1 MSDKISYVLEVL
13 DGYSAITKN
22 LKKELSEIQELTKFK
37 FNSSDFK
44 GLAEFAKQADKIAT
58 SAERL
63 KKAKTGFTLVGESFS
78 SSKINAAALRA
89 NRAYEK
95 SLKNAL
101 VPYNSPFTMMGGGR
115 SGGSYNPKAY
125 KPNFTIPINST
136 YRRGAAG
143 TGIVPYSRG
152 GAVMPYGQRPM
163 IDVTGTGRIIE
174 QDAGASFN
182 RRTLPNR
189 KAYVGA
195 YSPIKFNPY
204 TGRYEEVVRKEPKQ
218 PKLPKEPSQPQQ
230 HSQQPSFFG
239 GGGGVSL
246 ANVAKG
252 MGYYRAIAMAASVP
266 SKIHDVTIE
275 MDGLRAGLTALI
287 PTVKGMKGA
296 TSEGE
301 VNYLRG
307 VADKYGADFT
317 TIAPSYLKLLG
328 TGGASDAPLIK
339 GLLENISGYAGLL
352 NLETPAFER
361 TMLGFQ
367 DMLSKQVLNAQEVN
381 LQMANLPGV
390 KPMFHKAYKRY
401 AEKKGAKGITDE
413 NASIYFTQAMATG
426 KLSSVDVLRELVQ
439 IINEMFGEDMI
450 KKSFTLGRE
459 EKRLKNAFQELGD
472 QIGLL
477 TYDTQIGAVRGLTS
491 FVKSVGSFTSGITG
505 FANDIM
511 VIKNALFPEKKPES
525 KVENFKDKFANTYK
539 QTVFDLG
546 KLTTYGAAKY
556 TGALITAGA
565 IATRTGDT
573 NPLKEY
579 IDFVGEDFDKNY
591 FRDKSGKNI
600 FANDLSTIGGFMGM
614 NNEPQKI
621 EITIKSDNNI
631 QVKDVKSNR
640 PSTVKAGQKWAYKAD
655 FIEQAI
661 A

>member
-1 MSDKISYVLEVL
+1 MSNEGNKISYTLEVL
-13 DGYSAITKN
+13 DGYSAITKK
-22 LKKELSEIQELTKFK
+22 LKEELSEIKELTKFK
-37 FNSSDFK
+37 FNSSDFQ
-44 GLAEFAKQADKIAT
+44 GLANFAKQYEKIAT

-63 KKAKTGFTLVGESFS
+63 KKAKTGFTLIGESFS

-95 SLKNAL
+95 SLKNAI
-101 VPYNSPFTMMGGGR
+101 VPFNNPFIMMGGGR
-115 SGGSYNPKAY
+115 SGGSYNPRGY
-125 KPNFTIPINST
+125 KSNFTIPIDST
-136 YRRGAAG
+136 YRSNAAG
-143 TGIVPYSRG
+143 TGIIPYSRG
-152 GAVMPYGQRPM
+152 GAVMSYGQRPM
-163 IDVTGTGRIIE
+163 IDVTGTGRTIN
-174 QDAGASFN
+174 QDPIYN
-182 RRTLPNR
+182 
-189 KAYVGA
+189 
-195 YSPIKFNPY
+195 SPS
-204 TGRYEEVVRKEPKQ
+204 Q
-218 PKLPKEPSQPQQ
+218 PSQPQQ
-230 HSQQPSFFG
+230 TSRGGGLQRQGGFFG
-239 GGGGVSL
+239 GGNGVSL

-252 MGYYRAIAMAASVP
+252 MGYYRAIDMAVSVP

-275 MDGLRAGLTALI
+275 MDGLRAGLAALI
-287 PTVKGMKGA
+287 PTVKGMQGA

-339 GLLENISGYAGLL
+339 GLLENVSGYAGILKL
-352 NLETPAFER
+352 DTPAFER

-381 LQMANLPGV
+381 LQMANLPGA
-390 KPMFHKAYKRY
+390 KPMLHKAYKRY
-401 AEKKGAKGITDE
+401 AEKHGVKGITDQ

-426 KLSSVDVLRELVQ
+426 KLPSVDILREFVEVMK
-439 IINEMFGEDMI
+439 EMFGEDMI

-459 EKRLKNAFQELGD
+459 EKRLSNAFQELGD

-511 VIKNALFPEKKPES
+511 AIKNALFPEEKPEQ
-525 KVENFKDKFANTYK
+525 KVENFRDKFADTYG
-539 QTVFDLG
+539 QTVFDLA
-546 KLTTYGAAKY
+546 KLTTYGASKY
-556 TGALITAGA
+556 GGALITAGA
-565 IATRTGDT
+565 IAARTGDT
-573 NPLKEY
+573 NPFKEY

-640 PSTVKAGQKWAYKAD
+640 PSTVKAGQKWAY
-655 FIEQAI
+655 
-661 A
+661 

>member
-1 MSDKISYVLEVL
+1 MSNKISYILEVL

-63 KKAKTGFTLVGESFS
+63 KKAKTGFTLIGESFS

-95 SLKNAL
+95 SFKNAI
-101 VPYNSPFTMMGGGR
+101 VPFNNPFIMMGGGR
-115 SGGSYNPKAY
+115 GGYYNPRSY
-125 KPNFTIPINST
+125 KPNFSIPINST
-136 YRRGAAG
+136 YRRDAAG

-152 GAVMPYGQRPM
+152 GAVMSYGQRPM
-163 IDVTGTGRIIE
+163 IDVTGTGRTIN
-174 QDAGASFN
+174 QDPIYN
-182 RRTLPNR
+182 
-189 KAYVGA
+189 
-195 YSPIKFNPY
+195 SPS
-204 TGRYEEVVRKEPKQ
+204 Q
-218 PKLPKEPSQPQQ
+218 PSQPQQ
-230 HSQQPSFFG
+230 PSKRPSFFG
-239 GGGGVSL
+239 SGGGVSFK
-246 ANVAKG
+246 NVAKG
-252 MGYYRAIAMAASVP
+252 MGYYRAIDMAVSVP
-266 SKIHDVTIE
+266 PKIHDVTIQ
-275 MDGLRAGLTALI
+275 MDGLRAGLAALI

-296 TSEGE
+296 TAEGE

-381 LQMANLPGV
+381 LQMANLPGA
-390 KPMFHKAYKRY
+390 KPMFHKAFKRF
-401 AEKKGAKGITDE
+401 AEKRGAKGITDE

-439 IINEMFGEDMI
+439 IMNEMFGEDMI

-477 TYDTQIGAVRGLTS
+477 TYDTQIGAVRGLTT

-505 FANDIM
+505 FANDIIA
-511 VIKNALFPEKKPES
+511 IKNALFPEEKPKQ
-525 KVENFKDKFANTYK
+525 KVENFRDKFADTYG
-539 QTVFDLG
+539 QTVFDLA
-546 KLTTYGAAKY
+546 KLTTYGASKY
-556 TGALITAGA
+556 GGALITAGA

-591 FRDKSGKNI
+591 FRDKSGKNN
-600 FANDLSTIGGFMGM
+600 FANDLSTIGGYMGM
-614 NNEPQKI
+614 NNETQKI

-640 PSTVKAGQKWAYKAD
+640 PSTVKAGQK
-655 FIEQAI
+655 
-661 A
+661 